1 MSTENNS
8 TLKSYIDSATGAVQN
23 AVGNIMGNRGDQAEG
38 ELKKEKAHAE
48 HAASHDTAKLPGFTA
63 TTDGAVAADH
73 PDRASGSWKQ
83 TAGAAKE
90 FVGGTIGSEELK
102 QAGRQQNREG
112 QEQEARGQVKDLGEG
127 AKDRFTGQLGNAA
140 AALVGDREKEAE
152 YQAQHDVGKAQQ
164 RGAEHDISKEA
175 EAQKRTSDL

>member
-23 AVGNIMGNRGDQAEG
+23 AVGSIIGNRGDQAEG
-38 ELKKEKAHAE
+38 QLKQEKAHAE

-63 TTDGAVAADH
+63 TSDGAVAADH

-90 FVGGTIGSEELK
+90 FIGGTIGSEELK
-102 QAGRQQNREG
+102 QAGRQENREG

-127 AKDRFTGQLGNAA
+127 AKDRFTGQLGGAA
-140 AALVGDREKEAE
+140 AALVGDREKQRE

-164 RGAEHDISKEA
+164 RGAEHDINKEA
-175 EAQKRTSDL
+175 EAQRRADL